1 MKKPWLGF
9 ALSICAA
16 FAFGGLLQSQGAPE
30 PKAGHVVEVGKTYV
44 GMWSGNST
52 FTLEFKVTEIVN
64 DCWVRVD
71 KNRKNNNYTRI
82 NICSAIALDTV

>member
-1 MKKPWLGF
+1 MKKIELVF
-9 ALSICAA
+9 ALGIVAA
-16 FAFGGLLQSQGAPE
+16 FVFGGLLQSQSPPE

-52 FTLEFKVTEIVN
+52 FSLEFKVVEIVN
-64 DCWVRVD
+64 DCWVKVE
-71 KNRKNNNYTRI
+71 KNHKTNNYSRI